1 MKQFNLLQTDFQKAL
16 NLLLDEKK
24 QIVGDVESF
33 KDTMNQIQI
42 KMDRQSKEIKKSL
55 NILNNQISTMVSSS
69 YNWNKK
75 ISAVVQEFENSLELL
90 KKIKSQL
97 TK

>member
-1 MKQFNLLQTDFQKAL
+1 
-16 NLLLDEKK
+16 
-24 QIVGDVESF
+24 
-33 KDTMNQIQI
+33 MNQIQM
-42 KMDRQSKEIKKSL
+42 KMDRKSEEIKKSL
-55 NILNNQISTMVSSS
+55 NILNNQVSAMVSSS
-69 YNWNKK
+69 HNWNKK